1 MMISK
6 VNGISF
12 KGSYW
17 NEKIKYP
24 NGIEYLNWVDGEDY
38 FCKYMIDNPNGIISD
53 LEQCKKDF
61 KWTKR
66 IDKSIE
72 FIQGSRKFLNERIFG
87 IVGLSHLTTVF
98 DIGNDRVLKISEE
111 NPFEYR
117 KHNPKFDIPLIGTVE
132 EYNGFYGYIQ
142 RKADTSNIGLNNVLE
157 VKRKMRK
164 AGFIPS
170 ADFSDY
176 RIDQIGVYN
185 GESFLLDS
193 RCAVKQN
200 NLLTRFTKWF
210 EYNFN
215 QEIILISPDL
225 DADVEIKHVDE
236 KPLPNYTIKE
246 AYARIKKVIRSWK

>member
-1 MMISK
+1 
-6 VNGISF
+6 
-12 KGSYW
+12 
-17 NEKIKYP
+17 
-24 NGIEYLNWVDGEDY
+24 
-38 FCKYMIDNPNGIISD
+38 
-53 LEQCKKDF
+53 
-61 KWTKR
+61 
-66 IDKSIE
+66 
-72 FIQGSRKFLNERIFG
+72 
-87 IVGLSHLTTVF
+87 
-98 DIGNDRVLKISEE
+98 
-111 NPFEYR
+111 
-117 KHNPKFDIPLIGTVE
+117 
-132 EYNGFYGYIQ
+132 
-142 RKADTSNIGLNNVLE
+142 
-157 VKRKMRK
+157 MRK

-215 QEIILISPDL
+215 QEIILISTDL

-246 AYARIKKVIRSWK
+246 AYVRIKKVIRSWK